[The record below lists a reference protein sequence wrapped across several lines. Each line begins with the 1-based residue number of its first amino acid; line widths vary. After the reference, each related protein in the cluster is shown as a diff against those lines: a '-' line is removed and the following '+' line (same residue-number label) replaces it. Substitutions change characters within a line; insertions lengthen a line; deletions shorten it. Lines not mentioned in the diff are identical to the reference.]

1 MCIYILSGL
10 TMISPSTFQSLDSK
24 KKAEIIEEVSALFA
38 AYSTVASTVHTLIA
52 SNAKLSDEYMNTFYS
67 TIHQIMDDLQN
78 NKISEAVKKLADV
91 KSLVDRIH
99 ALEEKH
105 KQEDVESLIENI

>member
-1 MCIYILSGL
+1 MLSP
-10 TMISPSTFQSLDSK
+10 TVFQSLDTK

-52 SNAKLSDEYMNTFYS
+52 SNAALSDEYMNTFYN

-78 NKISEAVKKLADV
+78 NKINDAVKKLADV